1 VALVVQALS
10 EPRIVGRNVL
20 INGESVLY
28 LKLETELCLPCKWAR
43 NAFAVILN
51 LLF

>member
-10 EPRIVGRNVL
+10 EPGIIGRDIL
-20 INGESVLY
+20 INGESVLH

-43 NAFAVILN
+43 NAFAVTLN
-51 LLF
+51 L